1 MSENGISKN
10 QKGTV
15 DILPGVSKKWQYVEE
30 ISRMVM
36 GDYQFHEMRTPIFES
51 YELFSRGVGET
62 SDIVSKEMYDFMDKG
77 DRRLAL
83 RPEGTAAIVRAYVEN
98 KLFGPEHSNPYKV
111 YYMGPMFRY
120 ERPQGGRQR
129 QFHQLGVE
137 VFGSNNPATDVETM
151 ALAMDLFHQFGLK
164 EFKLVINSLGD
175 KTSRDAYRA
184 ALIAYLEPH
193 FDELSHDSQV
203 RLHKN
208 PLRVLDSKDKKDNE
222 IVKNAPSILDFLNEE
237 SSNHFETVKT
247 MLEALE
253 IPFEIDHKMVRGL
266 DYYNHTIFEIMSD
279 ADGFGSLTTLCAGGR
294 YNGLVEEIGGPET
307 PGFGFGMGLERLMIA
322 LDSENVEIPE
332 LNELDV
338 YVVGLGD
345 ETNIETL
352 KLVQNIREFG
362 FSAER
367 DYLNRKAKA
376 QFKTAAKLNAKVVLT
391 VGESELENQVVNFK
405 VMKTGKQET
414 VSMKEIYQNFDKVF
428 NLQTT
433 DMTAFNDFFNKED

>member
-1 MSENGISKN
+1 MAFQKP
-10 QKGTV
+10 KGTV

-175 KTSRDAYRA
+175 KTSRDAYRS

-294 YNGLVEEIGGPET
+294 YNRLVEEIGGPET

-338 YVVGLGD
+338 YVVDLGD

>member
-1 MSENGISKN
+1 MAFQKP
-10 QKGTV
+10 KGTV

-203 RLHKN
+203 RLYKN

-237 SSNHFETVKT
+237 SSKHFETVKT

-266 DYYNHTIFEIMSD
+266 DYYNHAIFEIMSD

>member
-1 MSENGISKN
+1 MAFQKP
-10 QKGTV
+10 KGTV

-175 KTSRDAYRA
+175 KTSRDAYRD

-247 MLEALE
+247 MLEA
-253 IPFEIDHKMVRGL
+253 
-266 DYYNHTIFEIMSD
+266 
-279 ADGFGSLTTLCAGGR
+279 
-294 YNGLVEEIGGPET
+294 
-307 PGFGFGMGLERLMIA
+307 
-322 LDSENVEIPE
+322 
-332 LNELDV
+332 
-338 YVVGLGD
+338 
-345 ETNIETL
+345 
-352 KLVQNIREFG
+352 
-362 FSAER
+362 
-367 DYLNRKAKA
+367 
-376 QFKTAAKLNAKVVLT
+376 
-391 VGESELENQVVNFK
+391 
-405 VMKTGKQET
+405 
-414 VSMKEIYQNFDKVF
+414 
-428 NLQTT
+428 
-433 DMTAFNDFFNKED
+433 

>member
-1 MSENGISKN
+1 MAFQKP
-10 QKGTV
+10 KGTV

-36 GDYQFHEMRTPIFES
+36 GDYKFHEMRTPIFES

-175 KTSRDAYRA
+175 KTSRDAYRD

>member
-1 MSENGISKN
+1 MAFQKP
-10 QKGTV
+10 KGTV

-253 IPFEIDHKMVRGL
+253 IPFELDHKMVRGL

>member
-1 MSENGISKN
+1 MAFQKP
-10 QKGTV
+10 KGTV

-62 SDIVSKEMYDFMDKG
+62 SDIVSKEMYDFMDKKN
-77 DRRLAL
+77 RHMAL
-83 RPEGTAAIVRAYVEN
+83 RPEGTAAIVRAFVEN
-98 KLFGPEHSNPYKV
+98 KLFGPEFAKPYKV

-253 IPFEIDHKMVRGL
+253 IPFELDHKMVRGL

>member
-1 MSENGISKN
+1 MAFQKP
-10 QKGTV
+10 KGTM

-137 VFGSNNPATDVETM
+137 VFGSNNPATDVEIM

-237 SSNHFETVKT
+237 SSKHFETVKT

>member
-1 MSENGISKN
+1 MAFQKP
-10 QKGTV
+10 KGTV

-237 SSNHFETVKT
+237 SSKHFETVKT

-367 DYLNRKAKA
+367 DYLNRKVKA

>member
-1 MSENGISKN
+1 MAIQKP
-10 QKGTV
+10 KGTI
-15 DILPGVSKKWQYVEE
+15 DILPGQSEKWQYIEE

-36 GDYQFHEMRTPIFES
+36 SDYQFHEMRTPIFES
-51 YELFSRGVGET
+51 YDLFSRGVGET
-62 SDIVSKEMYDFMDKG
+62 SDIVSKEMYDFLDKKN
-77 DRRLAL
+77 RRMAL
-83 RPEGTAAIVRAYVEN
+83 RPEGTASIVRAYVEN
-98 KLFGPEHSNPYKV
+98 KLFGPEFNAPYKV

-151 ALAMDLFHQFGLK
+151 ALAMDLFHQYGLK

-175 KTSRDAYRA
+175 ITSRDTYRS
-184 ALIAYLEPH
+184 ALIAYLEP
-193 FDELSHDSQV
+193 FTEQLSTDSKA

-208 PLRVLDSKDKKDNE
+208 PLRVLDSKDKGDRE
-222 IVKNAPSILDFLNEE
+222 IVKDAPSILDFLNEE
-237 SSNHFETVKT
+237 SLQHFEMVKT

-253 IPFEIDHKMVRGL
+253 IPYEVDSTMVRGL

-279 ADGFGSLTTLCAGGR
+279 AEGFGAITTLCAGGR
-294 YNGLVEEIGGPET
+294 YNGLVEEVGGPET
-307 PGFGFGMGLERLMIA
+307 PGFGFGMGLERVLIA
-322 LDSENVEIPE
+322 LDAENVEIPNI
-332 LNELDV
+332 NELDV
-338 YVVGLGD
+338 YVVGLG
-345 ETNIETL
+345 EESNIETL
-352 KLVQNIREFG
+352 KLVQAIREFG

-367 DYLNRKAKA
+367 DYLNRKAKG
-376 QFKTAAKLNAKVVLT
+376 QFKSATKLNAKVVIT
-391 VGESELENQVVNFK
+391 IGEAELESQTANFK

-414 VSMKEIYQNFDKVF
+414 ISMKELYKNFDKVY

>member
-1 MSENGISKN
+1 MAFQKP
-10 QKGTV
+10 KGTV

-83 RPEGTAAIVRAYVEN
+83 RPEGTASIVRAYVEN

-175 KTSRDAYRA
+175 KKSRNAYRA

-203 RLHKN
+203 RLYKN

>member
-1 MSENGISKN
+1 
-10 QKGTV
+10 
-15 DILPGVSKKWQYVEE
+15 
-30 ISRMVM
+30 M

-175 KTSRDAYRA
+175 KTSRDAYRS

>member
-1 MSENGISKN
+1 MAFQKP
-10 QKGTV
+10 KGTV

-83 RPEGTAAIVRAYVEN
+83 RSEGTAAIVRAYVEN

-237 SSNHFETVKT
+237 SSKHFETVKT

>member
-1 MSENGISKN
+1 MAFQKP
-10 QKGTV
+10 KGTV

-253 IPFEIDHKMVRGL
+253 IPFKIDHKMVRGL

>member
-1 MSENGISKN
+1 MAFQKP
-10 QKGTV
+10 KGTV

-414 VSMKEIYQNFDKVF
+414 ISMKEIYQNFDKVF
-428 NLQTT
+428 NLQTA

>member
-1 MSENGISKN
+1 MAFQKP
-10 QKGTV
+10 KGTV

-237 SSNHFETVKT
+237 SSKHFETVKT

-253 IPFEIDHKMVRGL
+253 IPFELDHKMVRGL

>member
-1 MSENGISKN
+1 MAFQKP
-10 QKGTV
+10 KGTV

-433 DMTAFNDFFNKED
+433 DMTAFNEFFNKD